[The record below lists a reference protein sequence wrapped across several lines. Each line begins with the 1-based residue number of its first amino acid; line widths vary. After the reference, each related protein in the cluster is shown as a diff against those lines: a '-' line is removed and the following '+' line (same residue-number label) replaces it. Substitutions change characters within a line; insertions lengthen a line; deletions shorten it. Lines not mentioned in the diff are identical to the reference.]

1 MISTVNKDNG
11 ADAFFGINRFFVECG
26 GATNNAIK

>member
-11 ADAFFGINRFFVECG
+11 ADAFFGINRFLTGCG
-26 GATNNAIK
+26 GAKNNAIK